1 MTQEQ
6 ALKTLINVAEAACT
20 RGLFTLAEAKAV
32 AEAVQVIITPVK
44 EVAKEVVSEK
54 PSKNKD

>member
-6 ALKTLINVAEAACT
+6 ALQVLVNVAEVACT
-20 RGLFTLAEAKAV
+20 KGLFNLTEAKAV
-32 AEAVQVIITPVK
+32 AEAVQVFTTPVK
-44 EVAKEVVSEK
+44 EVAKEEVPEK